1 MLKTKN
7 MFKIDQF
14 IFFCLMKSSLKL
26 ATLKK
31 RLDLE
36 LEVAVKLGSLYDK
49 VTLKLPQQQS
59 LN

>member
-1 MLKTKN
+1 

-31 RLDLE
+31 RLELE
-36 LEVAVKLGSLYDK
+36 MEVAVKLGSLYDK
-49 VTLKLPQQQS
+49 VTLLLPQQQS